1 MPDEPAGDVYGLFNR
16 LMSSVHNLQD
26 LKREVLPHWTV
37 VMGKVGSE
45 VKIFADQG
53 GDLRLVIEYNFGGKG
68 FRVQR
73 LVDRSEG
80 KWQEGPVYYR
90 PFTSTRVGL
99 KNFKKWMRNL
109 ADPDPVKLRSE
120 RYFTAYRKD
129 GVVTTY

>member
-1 MPDEPAGDVYGLFNR
+1 MPDSPAEDVYGLFNR

-45 VKIFADQG
+45 IKIFADQAD
-53 GDLRLVIEYNFGGKG
+53 DLRLVITYRFGHRH
-68 FRVQR
+68 FVVHR
-73 LVDRSEG
+73 LVDRVDG
-80 KWQEGPVYYR
+80 VWQEGPRYSR
-90 PFTSTRVGL
+90 PLKSTRVGL
-99 KNFKKWMRNL
+99 KDMEKWMRNL
-109 ADPDPVKLRSE
+109 ADPNPVKLRSE